1 MKEIKKPQNWGQIC
15 PNYNCNCYGK
25 NSQGSIRSVASYLT
39 RSGKRRI
46 FECKVCGEMFSETRD
61 TVFHDLRTSEEKVMM
76 ALKMILVKVDLS
88 GISFVRAHSRFVED
102 AIKPLQNEQKIYSSF
117 FGRFFYIKEQK
128 PISIRVLTTTEH
140 LFGIYFSIFWEC
152 TLQLYVRNFYRL
164 L

>member
-1 MKEIKKPQNWGQIC
+1 
-15 PNYNCNCYGK
+15 
-25 NSQGSIRSVASYLT
+25 
-39 RSGKRRI
+39 
-46 FECKVCGEMFSETRD
+46 MFSETRD

-140 LFGIYFSIFWEC
+140 IFGIYFSIFWEC